1 MTNTV
6 PTNSHPMRFIV
17 INHYQVYEM
26 KWYMCIID
34 YTWLVVS
41 NIFSIYGMTSFPL
54 TNSIIFQDGEIA
66 PPTRSPCL
74 MGKLTISTGPF
85 SIVFCMFTR
94 GYRYYQVLMKS
105 PKSHFSPPRCCC
117 NAGYTWSKE
126 QRKCQSDTPEEEEKC
141 GRGNCCAKLGKRWGK
156 SAFFFWVSHVLMKA
170 CTHIS
175 VERGK
180 YEV

>member
-105 PKSHFSPPRCCC
+105 PKSHFHRRGVAATPATPGVRSSGSVKATPRRRRR
-117 NAGYTWSKE
+117 NAAAGTAV
-126 QRKCQSDTPEEEEKC
+126 Q
-141 GRGNCCAKLGKRWGK
+141 NLGKDGGNLRFFLGVTCSDESLHAYICGK
-156 SAFFFWVSHVLMKA
+156 
-170 CTHIS
+170 
-175 VERGK
+175 R
-180 YEV
+180 